1 MKANSILGSEYH
13 CIRCLSIVVRLGA
26 AVAAGEVAALEGA
39 RAFTVA
45 DTPTEVIAGVV
56 AVTTIVAV
64 VVGGVVSLTTVV
76 AGSVTAVVARIVA
89 AVVSRPVPVVSWI
102 MLAGAF
108 SPPLRRPFLASIEAR
123 AVARFVV
130 VVARIV
136 ASVVSSVVDPVGVVT
151 AETAGGA
158 AALCKVIVVAA
169 LLESTVGTILAQH
182 ATSQSCSNSN
192 CEETHSSFLIGSWM
206 LSGDW

>member
-13 CIRCLSIVVRLGA
+13 CISCLSIIVRLGA

-45 DTPTEVIAGVV
+45 DTPPEVIAVVVAGVV

-64 VVGGVVSLTTVV
+64 VVAWVVSLTTVV

-169 LLESTVGTILAQH
+169 LLDSTVGTILAQH
-182 ATSQSCSNSN
+182 ATSQSCSNNN
-192 CEETHSSFLIGSWM
+192 CEETHS
-206 LSGDW
+206 

>member
-26 AVAAGEVAALEGA
+26 PVAAGEVAALEGA

-45 DTPTEVIAGVV
+45 DTPPEVIPVVVAGVV

-64 VVGGVVSLTTVV
+64 VVAWVVSLTTVV
-76 AGSVTAVVARIVA
+76 AGTVA

-108 SPPLRRPFLASIEAR
+108 S
-123 AVARFVV
+123 
-130 VVARIV
+130 
-136 ASVVSSVVDPVGVVT
+136 
-151 AETAGGA
+151 
-158 AALCKVIVVAA
+158 
-169 LLESTVGTILAQH
+169 
-182 ATSQSCSNSN
+182 
-192 CEETHSSFLIGSWM
+192 
-206 LSGDW
+206 